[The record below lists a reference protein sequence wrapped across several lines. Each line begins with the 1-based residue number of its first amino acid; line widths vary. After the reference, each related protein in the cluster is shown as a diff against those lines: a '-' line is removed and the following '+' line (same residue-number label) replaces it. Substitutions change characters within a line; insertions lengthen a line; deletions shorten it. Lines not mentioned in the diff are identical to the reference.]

1 MKIEAIKLN
10 IRQLTSGYEDNDD
23 EGVRGYDGQLD
34 IRPPFQ
40 REFIYKDK
48 QRELVIDTIFKN
60 YPLNVMYW
68 AKREDGTF
76 EVIDGQQRTIS
87 ISQYVNG
94 DFSYK
99 NRYFNNL
106 LDEEKE
112 IVLNYELMVYVC
124 SGSEVEKL
132 EWFKTI
138 NIAGVTLNDQ
148 ELRNAVYSG
157 SWLSDAK
164 KYFSKNSCPA
174 YRLASEYMSGT
185 PIRQD
190 YLEKILHWISDDQIE
205 NYMAIHQHDIN
216 SSDLWDYFLTVIDW
230 TKTNFT
236 KHRREMKSVE
246 WGILFNQ
253 YKNSILDSTFL
264 EQEVHRLMEDEDVTN
279 KKGIYSYVFTKNE
292 RDLSIRAF
300 SDKQKRETY
309 EKQKGVCLS
318 CNKEFE
324 IKEMD
329 ADHINPW
336 SKGGKSISNNCQLLC
351 KTCNRSKG
359 NK

>member
-205 NYMAIHQHDIN
+205 NYMAIHQHDLN

-300 SDKQKRETY
+300 SDKQKREIY